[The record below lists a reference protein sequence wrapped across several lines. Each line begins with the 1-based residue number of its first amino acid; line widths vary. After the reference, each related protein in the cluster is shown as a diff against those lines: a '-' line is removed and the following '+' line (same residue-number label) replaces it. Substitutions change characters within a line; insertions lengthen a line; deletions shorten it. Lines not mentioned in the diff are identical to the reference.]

1 MPPIFSTVSTD
12 CTRPPSAT
20 VKQFTSENSR
30 IAPTATSC
38 RGPSC
43 QSIAWPSR
51 WNSRRSHTSLSGRKA
66 ARKIAQP
73 EPMLAIDALPATTKR
88 CQPKRKAAACP

>member
-1 MPPIFSTVSTD
+1 MAVPKAAKPLQAGAPAGARRCDQSAVFPNSRIPSTRKAMPPIFSTVSTD

-43 QSIAWPSR
+43 QSIAWPSSVS
-51 WNSRRSHTSLSGRKA
+51 SRS
-66 ARKIAQP
+66 
-73 EPMLAIDALPATTKR
+73 ATR
-88 CQPKRKAAACP
+88 R